1 MNDET
6 KPMPHK
12 DNFPTGR
19 IAGLIRVSTDKQDN
33 DRQKKSFR
41 RFETQRKLK
50 IAPMFE
56 DVGARDKA
64 DKREQFQLLL
74 DMVRNEMLDWIVVE
88 SQDHLGT
95 SGPHE
100 WGEFLS
106 ILRQVSIQQATNGFV
121 QRETVRRR
129 A

>member
-1 MNDET
+1 MTHN
-6 KPMPHK
+6 
-12 DNFPTGR
+12 DNFPAGR

-33 DRQKKSFR
+33 DRQKKSFS
-41 RFETQRKLK
+41 RFETQHKLQ

-56 DVGARDKA
+56 DVGSRDKA

-88 SQDHLGT
+88 SQDRFGT

-100 WGEFLS
+100 WG
-106 ILRQVSIQQATNGFV
+106 
-121 QRETVRRR
+121 
-129 A
+129 